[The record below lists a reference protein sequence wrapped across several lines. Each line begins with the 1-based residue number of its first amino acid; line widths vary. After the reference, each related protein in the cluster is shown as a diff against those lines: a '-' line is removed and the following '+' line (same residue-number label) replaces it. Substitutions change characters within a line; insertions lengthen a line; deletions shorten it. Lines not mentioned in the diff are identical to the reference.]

1 MLRVRTFFQGFG
13 ITFTPKPLNFTYGTA
28 TSTTETQYGAVVGYD
43 SMTTLDSKNYYVL
56 NGGGAYA
63 TNEATLSFKTT
74 QPNQRVTI
82 EVRSSSQSGDYMCA
96 GVLDSDSITKAQVKV
111 SGTQSNSYTYTV
123 PTAGNHYIKFFFRN
137 DASGTSGNNKGY
149 FRLEP
154 FTNTVQGLTGLSKTV
169 EVKALSDWQLY
180 SKSDWIT
187 SFTPQSSTKGKL
199 NATVNVNANYG
210 AARSGNVTL
219 QEQKKGKL
227 YTLQVNQEASPSTLK
242 LSNNYVV
249 NNDEATTNTITVALT
264 GTSTTWTATNTSSS
278 WYSISPT
285 TGKSGDTVTI
295 TWKANTGSGRTAQ
308 VVFTGNNGGTDT
320 LTLQQENYICACDC
334 VSYCQCDIDVD
345 CPADYTNACTCN
357 TVTSCTC
364 DDVCSCNSNRD
375 TCSSDGSTCSCN
387 SYSYCSGD
395 RCSCNS
401 DRCNSEGSSCSCNS
415 DKCNSDGNTCTCNSD
430 KCTKDGSS
438 CSCNSDKC
446 SCDSETCSNDTTCS
460 CNRESCVCDS
470 NRQCNCDGICSPECP
485 QDCMCYN
492 PISSDCLCWGSDS
505 SCPNNCLTECACEG
519 DICPDEG
526 VCGCYTEWCHGDGE
540 MSCTCESICSCN
552 QNLVCSCEDIC
563 GSYSVTCSCDGVCSC
578 NSEYTCSC
586 DGICSC
592 NSDYTCT
599 CDGIC
604 SCNSDWTCSCESYC
618 SCDSEYSCVCEGVC
632 SCDYDRGYH
641 CTCETN
647 QTTTTCT
654 TDVAC
659 STKCS
664 QDDKCSCDNYQA
676 VN

>member
-74 QPNQRVTI
+74 QANQRVTI

-111 SGTQSNSYTYTV
+111 SGTQSNRYTYTV

-154 FTNTVQGLTGLSKTV
+154 FTNTVQGLAGLSKTV

-187 SFTPQSSTKGKL
+187 SFTPQSSTKGKI

-210 AARSGNVTL
+210 TARSGNVTL
-219 QEQKKGKL
+219 QEQKKGRL

-285 TGKSGDTVTI
+285 TGRSGDTVTI

-308 VVFTGNNGGTDT
+308 IVFTGNNGGTDT

-345 CPADYTNACTCN
+345 CPTDYTNACTCN
-357 TVTSCTC
+357 TVTLCAC
-364 DDVCSCNSNRD
+364 DDVCSCDYNRD
-375 TCSSDGSTCSCN
+375 YCSSDGSTCSCN

-401 DRCNSEGSSCSCNS
+401 DKCNSDGSTCNCNS
-415 DKCNSDGNTCTCNSD
+415 DKCNSDGSTCQSNSDICSCNTDTCTCNSQMCQHD
-430 KCTKDGSS
+430 NIGCGCNQDWCDCNYDSG
-438 CSCNSDKC
+438 CNSNQWC
-446 SCDSETCSNDTTCS
+446 PSYRGNCF
-460 CNRESCVCDS
+460 CNYDQYCG
-470 NRQCNCDGICSPECP
+470 CNSYTSAGVPCPLDG
-485 QDCMCYN
+485 
-492 PISSDCLCWGSDS
+492 
-505 SCPNNCLTECACEG
+505 
-519 DICPDEG
+519 G
-526 VCGCYTEWCHGDGE
+526 VCTADVQCYCY
-540 MSCTCESICSCN
+540 SKYFCTCESICEGYCGSNNCN
-552 QNLVCSCEDIC
+552 NCLCDSNNTCSCENIC
-563 GSYSVTCSCDGVCSC
+563 SCNIESSCVCDGVCH
-578 NSEYTCSC
+578 C
-586 DGICSC
+586 DM
-592 NSDYTCT
+592 DKVCT
-599 CDGIC
+599 CEGIC
-604 SCNSDWTCSCESYC
+604 SCNSDWTCSCENYC

-632 SCDYDRGYH
+632 SCNYDEGYY
-641 CTCETN
+641 CQCETN
-647 QTTTTCT
+647 QAATTCT

>member
-74 QPNQRVTI
+74 QANQKVTI

-96 GVLDSDSITKAQVKV
+96 GVLDSDSITQAQVKV

-187 SFTPQSSTKGKL
+187 SFTPQSSTKGKI

-219 QEQKKGKL
+219 QEQKKGRL

-364 DDVCSCNSNRD
+364 DDVCSCDYNRD
-375 TCSSDGSTCSCN
+375 YCSSDGSTCSCN

-401 DRCNSEGSSCSCNS
+401 DKCSSDGTTCSCDRDACSCNGDTCSCNS
-415 DKCNSDGNTCTCNSD
+415 D
-430 KCTKDGSS
+430 
-438 CSCNSDKC
+438 
-446 SCDSETCSNDTTCS
+446 
-460 CNRESCVCDS
+460 R
-470 NRQCNCDGICSPECP
+470 
-485 QDCMCYN
+485 
-492 PISSDCLCWGSDS
+492 CWGH
-505 SCPNNCLTECACEG
+505 G
-519 DICPDEG
+519 PDL
-526 VCGCYTEWCHGDGE
+526 CGCE
-540 MSCTCESICSCN
+540 
-552 QNLVCSCEDIC
+552 QNLVCSCENVCDD
-563 GSYSVTCSCDGVCSC
+563 CSDCIC
-578 NSEYTCSC
+578 NSALADCDCNVECIMNAPAITCPVACQQNCPSNQCECDYVWAKPEYCTCNTKENPCSSDLHCNC
-586 DGICSC
+586 DGICLCNTDKTCSC
-592 NSDYTCT
+592 ENECQCDIEQTCS
-599 CDGIC
+599 CEGIC

-618 SCDSEYSCVCEGVC
+618 SCNSEYSCVCEGVC
-632 SCDYDRGYH
+632 SCNYDEGYY
-641 CTCETN
+641 CQCETN

>member
-96 GVLDSDSITKAQVKV
+96 GVLDSDSITQAQIKV

-187 SFTPQSSTKGKL
+187 SFTPQSSTKGKI

-219 QEQKKGKL
+219 QEQKKGRL

-308 VVFTGNNGGTDT
+308 IIFTGNNGGTDT

-345 CPADYTNACTCN
+345 CPTDYTNACTCN

-364 DDVCSCNSNRD
+364 DDVCSCDYNKE

-401 DRCNSEGSSCSCNS
+401 DRCNSDGSSCSCNS
-415 DKCNSDGNTCTCNSD
+415 DKCNSDG
-430 KCTKDGSS
+430 SS
-438 CSCNSDKC
+438 CSCNDDSC
-446 SCDSETCSNDTTCS
+446 SCNSETCSGDTIQCTCDTDG
-460 CNRESCVCDS
+460 CQCDS
-470 NRQCNCDGICSPECP
+470 NWVCSCHMVCSPECP
-485 QDCMCYN
+485 EDCMCYA
-492 PISSDCLCWGSDS
+492 PFSTDCSCWGTYSA
-505 SCPNNCLTECACEG
+505 CPSQCPMDCSCEG
-519 DICPDEG
+519 DICPDDRVIE
-526 VCGCYTEWCHGDGE
+526 CDLYNC
-540 MSCTCESICSCN
+540 SCDSEKICSCQSACACN
-552 QNLVCSCEDIC
+552 RDLNCSCQNICEKYQITCSCE
-563 GSYSVTCSCDGVCSC
+563 GV
-578 NSEYTCSC
+578 
-586 DGICSC
+586 CSC
-592 NSDYTCT
+592 NSDYTCS

-604 SCNSDWTCSCESYC
+604 SCNSDWTCSCENYC

-632 SCDYDRGYH
+632 SCNYDEGYY
-641 CTCETN
+641 CQCETN

-654 TDVAC
+654 TDIAC